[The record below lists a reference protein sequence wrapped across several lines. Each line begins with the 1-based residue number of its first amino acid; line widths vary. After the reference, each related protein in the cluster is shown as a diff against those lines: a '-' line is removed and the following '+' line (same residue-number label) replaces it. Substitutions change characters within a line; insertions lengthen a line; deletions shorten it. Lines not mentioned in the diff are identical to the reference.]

1 MRLRLGALA
10 IVPLL
15 TVPATVMAA
24 DAPTFTK
31 DVAPIFQ
38 EKCQVCHRPGSMAPM
53 SLVNYQ
59 DARPWARSIRNQV
72 ASRMMPPWH
81 LDKTIGIQKFKN
93 DRSLSDQ
100 QIDTI
105 VRWVDA
111 GAPMGDPKDM
121 PAPKTWPDGYNWQL
135 AEQFGPPDIII
146 RTDPYTMTA
155 DGQDKW
161 WRSLVDT
168 GVTEPRWVRAIEVK
182 PSAKGRKITH
192 HVTSTLEQAEEGG
205 LIGLADSV
213 DGDQNAGQ
221 FMEWA
226 VGKVGEVFPTDAGKL
241 LLPGSK
247 IRVNVHY
254 YAAGEEVPNDV
265 VEMGVYLYPK
275 GQQPKY
281 RTILHNFGAQGP
293 RNRVDIPPGQ
303 TSMVQNFHVMKAPG
317 RIENFQPHMHMRGK
331 GMMMEAVYPDGKRE
345 VLGLVNNFQWNWHNN
360 YIFADDAAPL
370 LPKGT
375 MVVITAWHDNTAG
388 NKNNP
393 DPRQWVGY
401 GDRTIDEMAH
411 AWVDVTYVS
420 QEDFDRMVAE
430 RKANQ
435 TRQTEQQQQQQ
446 Q

>member
-1 MRLRLGALA
+1 MVSLLA
-10 IVPLL
+10 YASPVL
-15 TVPATVMAA
+15 AA
-24 DAPTFTK
+24 DATPTFAK
-31 DVAPIFQ
+31 DIAPLFQ

-93 DRSLSDQ
+93 DRSLTDA
-100 QIDTI
+100 QIDLV

-121 PAPKTWPDGYNWQL
+121 PPAKTWPDGDMWHL
-135 AEQFGPPDIII
+135 AEQFGPPEVII
-146 RTDPYTMTA
+146 RTDPYTMSA

-168 GVTEPRWVRAIEVK
+168 GVGEPRWVRAIEVK
-182 PSAKGRKITH
+182 PSPKGRKIVH
-192 HVTSTLEQAEEGG
+192 HVTSTLEQEEEGG
-205 LIGLADSV
+205 LVGLASSV
-213 DGDQNAGQ
+213 DDDSQGAGQ

-226 VGKVGEVFPTDAGKL
+226 VGKVGEVFPPDGGKL

-254 YAAGEEVPNDV
+254 FAAGEAVPNDV

-293 RNRVDIPPGQ
+293 RNRVDIAPGQ
-303 TSMVQNFHVMKAPG
+303 TSMIQNFHVMKAPG
-317 RIENFQPHMHMRGK
+317 RLENFQPHMHMRGK
-331 GMMMEAVYPDGKRE
+331 AMSMEAVYPDGKRE
-345 VLGLVNNFQWNWHNN
+345 MLSYVNNFQWKWHNN
-360 YIFADDAAPL
+360 YMYAEDAAPL

-375 MVVITAWHDNTAG
+375 VVVITAWHDNTPG
-388 NKNNP
+388 NRNNP

-401 GDRTIDEMAH
+401 GDRTIDEMGH

-430 RKANQ
+430 RKASQ
-435 TRQTEQQQQQQ
+435 ARQTQEQQQ
-446 Q
+446 